1 MGRAALCGSAFSIK
15 LIIILVIKSSKMM
28 KLPIKLY
35 YIFIFLFITTNVY
48 AHNFNKLQ
56 YAASLGVII
65 SGIIFVSFLFIFFV
79 KRKGNYLI
87 FLFSNLFFMIFF
99 WVFIAMI
106 LSDMRVES
114 SAILTMIFLGWLIFF
129 VHRISPFFDVKITK
143 DSDCLDIY
151 KQNKK

>member
-1 MGRAALCGSAFSIK
+1 
-15 LIIILVIKSSKMM
+15 MM
-28 KLPIKLY
+28 KLQIKLY
-35 YIFIFLFITTNVY
+35 YIFILLFITTNVY

-56 YAASLGVII
+56 YAAFLGFIIYVII
-65 SGIIFVSFLFIFFV
+65 LVSFLFIFIV

-87 FLFSNLFFMIFF
+87 FLFSNLFFMT
-99 WVFIAMI
+99 VFMPLIAMI
-106 LSDMRVES
+106 LSDMRIES

-129 VHRISPFFDVKITK
+129 VHKISPFFDVKITK